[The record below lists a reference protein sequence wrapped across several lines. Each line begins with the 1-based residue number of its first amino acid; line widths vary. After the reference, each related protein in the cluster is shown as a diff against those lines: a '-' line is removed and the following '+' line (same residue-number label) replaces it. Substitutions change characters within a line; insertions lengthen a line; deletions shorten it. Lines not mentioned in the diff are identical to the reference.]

1 MAGCASRQERV
12 VGIRVEAREVVSG
25 EFRYGLCDELS
36 FIVVSVGI
44 FASRLNIHSSLYLD
58 PRLLQPAGESARAT
72 EEVDGVNFGFTITGV
87 RVHGWR
93 F

>member
-1 MAGCASRQERV
+1 MVAGNAF
-12 VGIRVEAREVVSG
+12 SG
-25 EFRYGLCDELS
+25 TSTELS